1 MYKNEGE
8 CLEKFPAKV
17 HKTNLSWT
25 TIAFL
30 LVRGDAVAR
39 VDGSVVVAGPEI
51 RGGARDAVIA
61 SVAVG
66 DGVSTAILAVRRN
79 APVGSSLRCGMVMM
93 ALEDPIS
100 VHQYPKSKLMLL
112 IILLSTF
119 RYKVS
124 KFSNLDI
131 TKKGKMSNQKH

>member
-1 MYKNEGE
+1 MCKNEGE
-8 CLEKFPAKV
+8 CLKKFPARV
-17 HKTNLSWT
+17 HKTHLSWT

-39 VDGSVVVAGPEI
+39 VDGGVVVAGPEI

-66 DGVSTAILAVRRN
+66 DDGVSAAILVVRRN
-79 APVGSSLRCGMVMM
+79 APVGSSLRRDMMMM
-93 ALEDPIS
+93 ALEDPSS

-112 IILLSTF
+112 SILLSTI
-119 RYKVS
+119 RYKGS
-124 KFSNLDI
+124 NFSNSDI
-131 TKKGKMSNQKH
+131 TKKGKM